1 VGNRTSV
8 RTPAGVT
15 NYEYDEQNRLEKVT
29 DPDSAVTN
37 YFYDANGNLSTVELP
52 NGVVET
58 RRYDNLNRLKLL
70 QYQKNDV
77 TIQSFDYTL
86 DLAGHRQVVTEQ
98 NRRKVEY
105 EYDDLYRLTKE
116 TIFAPTVGI
125 EKTISYGYDAV
136 GNRLSKSD
144 SVGGVTTYTYDD
156 NDRLKREELR
166 QNGALVGSVEDDN
179 GNTWTKTKKDVTGNV
194 VETVTYDW
202 NQENRLVGVS
212 APNLSI
218 SYEYDADGVRVSK
231 TVNRVTT
238 EFLVDKNRD
247 YAQVLEESVNGV
259 VAASY
264 VYGLDLISQERGS
277 ADSFY
282 LVDGLGSTR
291 GLTDG
296 AGNVTDTYSY
306 DAFGNLIASAGNV
319 ENNYLFAGEQFDED
333 LEQYYLRQRY
343 YNPSVGRF
351 TRVDS
356 YEGRRSDP
364 MSRHD
369 YLYTHANPINFTD
382 PSGLYT
388 LGEHQAAISIIN
400 TLAEIQWAS
409 GQQLIAATL
418 HDGDYGLKDF
428 LTDLAWNAAFILIP
442 PAIPYLARR
451 AKARPSNIPPS
462 GAKGPVSKRD
472 FDPDSSGGPVKKLS
486 MSNVK
491 ITRTGIEKVKEHV
504 SRFGYDPDNDYMIK
518 RLEAIAAGSMNPT
531 QVDLNYY
538 THELRERIRYKK
550 LGYSSGQPA
559 DQDAAHELWNN
570 AHTATLEEYAVRD
583 KDLLH
588 PQAIKASE
596 EYWLKMYQ

>member
-1 VGNRTSV
+1 M
-8 RTPAGVT
+8 
-15 NYEYDEQNRLEKVT
+15 
-29 DPDSAVTN
+29 
-37 YFYDANGNLSTVELP
+37 
-52 NGVVET
+52 
-58 RRYDNLNRLKLL
+58 
-70 QYQKNDV
+70 
-77 TIQSFDYTL
+77 
-86 DLAGHRQVVTEQ
+86 
-98 NRRKVEY
+98 
-105 EYDDLYRLTKE
+105 YRLTKE
-116 TIFAPTVGI
+116 TIFAPAGAV
-125 EKTISYGYDAV
+125 ERTISYGYDAV
-136 GNRLSKSD
+136 GNRLTKTD
-144 SVGGVTTYTYDD
+144 SVKGVTTYTYDD
-156 NDRLKREELR
+156 NDRLLREELR
-166 QNGALVGSVEDDN
+166 QNGVLVKATEYRYDAN
-179 GNTWTKTKKDVTGNV
+179 GNTTRKIENGTQ
-194 VETVTYDW
+194 ETIYTW
-202 NQENRLVGVS
+202 NQENRLIGVQTPTGENINY
-212 APNLSI
+212 A
-218 SYEYDADGVRVSK
+218 YDADGIRVSK
-231 TVNRVTT
+231 TVNGVKT
-238 EFLVDKNRD
+238 EYLVDKNLP
-247 YAQVLEESVNGV
+247 YAQVLEESVND
-259 VAASY
+259 ALTASY
-264 VYGLDLISQERGS
+264 VYGLDLISQERGVN
-277 ADSFY
+277 DSYY

-291 GLTDG
+291 GLTDASG
-296 AGNVTDTYSY
+296 VVTDTYSY

-369 YLYTHANPINFTD
+369 YLYTHANPVNFTD

-451 AKARPSNIPPS
+451 AKVRPSNIPPS
-462 GAKGPVSKRD
+462 GAKGPVSGRD

-504 SRFGYDPDNDYMIK
+504 SRFDYDPSNDYMIK

-538 THELRERIRYKK
+538 THELRERLRYKK

-559 DQDAAHELWNN
+559 DQDAAYELWNN
-570 AHTATLEEYAVRD
+570 AHSATLEEYAVRD

-596 EYWLKMYQ
+596 EYWLKMYK